1 MVQSLIDS
9 RVNQIPSIPLT
20 FSRFSR
26 SFIPHPWL
34 QTVFI
39 SRSGRSSKL
48 TARLSRRIIRNA
60 YTNSMPGTE
69 VDDLVSPR
77 ASSRIKQC
85 ATALVSEG
93 KGEKGRENRLYS
105 A

>member
-20 FSRFSR
+20 LLRFLVLPFLLPPS
-26 SFIPHPWL
+26 L
-34 QTVFI
+34 QTFM

-93 KGEKGRENRLYS
+93 ERGRENRLYS